1 MKFCGDYY
9 NIYENKRI
17 FISNA
22 SWEILNRT
30 FFTRPPNPLLKDTHQ
45 RSKNAKIGVLLGIL
59 RMSSKLKKGLFFS
72 KKSAIFR
79 NRGTLLTCLV

>member
-9 NIYENKRI
+9 DIYENKRI

-30 FFTRPPNPLLKDTHQ
+30 FFNRI
-45 RSKNAKIGVLLGIL
+45 SKYNGVTMVIE
-59 RMSSKLKKGLFFS
+59 K
-72 KKSAIFR
+72 
-79 NRGTLLTCLV
+79 